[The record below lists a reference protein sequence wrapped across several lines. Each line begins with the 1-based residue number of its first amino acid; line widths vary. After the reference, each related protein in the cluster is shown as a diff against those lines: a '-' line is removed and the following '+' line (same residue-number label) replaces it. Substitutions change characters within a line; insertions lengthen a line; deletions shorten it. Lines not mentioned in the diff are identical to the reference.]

1 MLSCRFLS
9 YGITLESDV
18 AVHHANSQASCAAR
32 GCRSFQADL
41 AYSRLLAWYVSGQVT
56 VANKDPKR
64 GRRGACESKVLTEA
78 GELNLNQL
86 GLLGL
91 FVIMAISVVGGSTAL
106 VNAADGQMSL
116 PTPPG

>member
-41 AYSRLLAWYVSGQVT
+41 AYSRLLAWYVSGQV
-56 VANKDPKR
+56 
-64 GRRGACESKVLTEA
+64 LTEA